1 MSYYRLKIEQAS
13 GLFEY
18 SKTDS
23 LINKCNE
30 IEYMRVFPNPV
41 VSDQN
46 INLRFTTSYTGI
58 AQMMIFKMNGQKIL
72 SKSVQVKSGTNE
84 ISIEIKNLI
93 SGSYFINLLG
103 SKGESIGIGA
113 QFIKQ

>member
-1 MSYYRLKIEQAS
+1 LI
-13 GLFEY
+13 EY

-30 IEYMRVFPNPV
+30 MEYMRVFPNPV

-46 INLRFTTSYTGI
+46 INLRFTTSYNGI
-58 AQMMIFKMNGQKIL
+58 AQVMIFKMNGQKIFI
-72 SKSVQVKSGTNE
+72 KSVHVKSGANE
-84 ISIEIKNLI
+84 MKIEIKNLI
-93 SGSYFINLLG
+93 NGSYFINLLG
-103 SKGESIGIGA
+103 SKGESIGIGT